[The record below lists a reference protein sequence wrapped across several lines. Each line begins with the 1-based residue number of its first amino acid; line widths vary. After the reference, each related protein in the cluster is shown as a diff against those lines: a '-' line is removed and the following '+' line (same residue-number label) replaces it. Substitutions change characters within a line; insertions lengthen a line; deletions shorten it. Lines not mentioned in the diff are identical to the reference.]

1 MIPFEM
7 ESLLR
12 PLEEFEAIRRRTARL
27 GDRLCD
33 LSYANPYEGVESAT
47 RNVLRKALDAERLL
61 DLQYSPFGGQTLVRR
76 AVADDL
82 SARYGLPFAFDDVIL
97 TPGAMAALHLALRSV
112 GEPGAEVI
120 IPTPCW
126 LDYPLYARYLGLT
139 PVLVP
144 LSEGSFDIDVQA
156 IADALSERTCAVL
169 LSHPSNPAGRNYDA
183 ASLQALADLL
193 NGTDQRITLIADEVQ
208 RDFVATGDYRSIC
221 QLYDA
226 TVLVYSF
233 GKYHFL
239 QGQRTGYLAISP
251 QHPERTR
258 LTAEVV
264 RWTRVMGFHAPTSL
278 MQIAI
283 PELLSLQHDMR
294 HIASW
299 RERMAAELQESGYR
313 VAPADATL
321 FVYVAT
327 PHEQEDFA
335 FIRQLAAAG
344 VLALPAPLFHHRGW
358 FRISLTGAE
367 RMLERGLAALR
378 RLGAA

>member
-7 ESLLR
+7 EALLR
-12 PLEEFEAIRRRTARL
+12 PLEEFETIRRRTARL

-47 RNVLRKALDAERLL
+47 RDVLRNALAGERLL

-82 SARYGLPFAFDDVIL
+82 SARYSLPFAFDDVIL
-97 TPGAMAALHLALRSV
+97 TPGAMAALHLAMRAV
-112 GEPGAEVI
+112 GEPGDEVI

-144 LSEGSFDIDVQA
+144 LTEGSFDLDVNS
-156 IADALSERTCAVL
+156 IADAISERTCAVL
-169 LSHPSNPAGRNYDA
+169 LSHPSNPAGRNYST
-183 ASLQALADLL
+183 ASLEALVGVLA
-193 NGTDQRITLIADEVQ
+193 GAERSITLIADEVQ
-208 RDFVATGDYRSIC
+208 RDFVAPGEYRSIC

-239 QGQRTGYLAISP
+239 QGQRTGYLTISP
-251 QHPERTR
+251 QHPERAR
-258 LTAEVV
+258 LVAETV
-264 RWTRVMGFHAPTSL
+264 RWTRIMGFHAPTSL

-283 PELLSLQHDMR
+283 PELLSLHHDMR
-294 HIASW
+294 NIASW
-299 RERMAAELQESGYR
+299 RERMAGELQESGYR

-327 PHEQEDFA
+327 PHQQDDFA

>member
-12 PLEEFEAIRRRTARL
+12 PLEEFEAIRRRAARL

-33 LSYANPYEGVESAT
+33 LSYANPYEGVEAAT
-47 RNVLRKALDAERLL
+47 RAVLRRALYGERLL

-76 AVADDL
+76 TVADDL
-82 SARYGLPFAFDDVIL
+82 SARYALPFAFDDVIL
-97 TPGAMAALHLALRSV
+97 TPGAMAALHLALRSL
-112 GEPGAEVI
+112 GEPGDEVI
-120 IPTPCW
+120 VPAPCW

-144 LSEGSFDIDVQA
+144 LAEGSFDLDVAA
-156 IADALSERTCAVL
+156 IADAITDRTRAVL

-183 ASLQALADLL
+183 ASLRALAEVL
-193 NGTDQRITLIADEVQ
+193 NGADSRITLIADEVQ
-208 RDFVATGDYRSIC
+208 RDFVAAGEYRSIC

-251 QHPERTR
+251 RHQERAR
-258 LTAEVV
+258 LAAEAV
-264 RWTRVMGFHAPTSL
+264 RWTRVMGFHAPTAL

-283 PELLSLQHDMR
+283 PDLLDLQHDMR

-299 RERMAAELQESGYR
+299 RERMTGELQESGYR

-327 PHEQEDFA
+327 PHQQDDFA

-378 RLGAA
+378 RMGAA